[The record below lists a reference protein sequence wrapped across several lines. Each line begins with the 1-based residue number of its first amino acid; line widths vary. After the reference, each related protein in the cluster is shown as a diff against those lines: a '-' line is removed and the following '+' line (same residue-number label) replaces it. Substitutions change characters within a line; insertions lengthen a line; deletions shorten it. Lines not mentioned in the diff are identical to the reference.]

1 MGGKQSRVVRS
12 SIFDRIRQ
20 IGRKNRV
27 VKIGR
32 RKAAKP
38 WARPSPQRPSSLT
51 TTASKPRRNW
61 DDLVLEDLEDLPTDT
76 LFDLEE
82 VQPAPID
89 RSPPSITATPR
100 RRRDWDDLV
109 IEDLEDVP
117 SEPLDAIQPRVVVPP
132 RRLPP
137 IRARAADYTTD
148 SQVKVAQWMVASIPG
163 IVEPDFFSETA
174 RDGRVCSN
182 TTILDATNDGSF
194 PPFPQEKAAASINLP
209 IPRVWTTE
217 LDSVSVS
224 SGGERREEREEFDSD
239 SLTEVTSLDSM
250 SVDSELLSILMG
262 GGGDGAF
269 SPQPSVSDETDLDLN
284 QLDLDLNQL
293 VLMFETKEEEEM
305 EKLPDYVLFMSLP
318 PTADLL

>member
-51 TTASKPRRNW
+51 TTASKPRRDW

-174 RDGRVCSN
+174 RRDGRVCSN
-182 TTILDATNDGSF
+182 TTILDATNNGSF
-194 PPFPQEKAAASINLP
+194 PPFPQEKVAASINLP

-262 GGGDGAF
+262 GGGDGTF
-269 SPQPSVSDETDLDLN
+269 SPQPSVRHET
-284 QLDLDLNQL
+284 DLDLNQL
-293 VLMFETKEEEEM
+293 VLMFETKEEEEEM

-318 PTADLL
+318 PIADLR